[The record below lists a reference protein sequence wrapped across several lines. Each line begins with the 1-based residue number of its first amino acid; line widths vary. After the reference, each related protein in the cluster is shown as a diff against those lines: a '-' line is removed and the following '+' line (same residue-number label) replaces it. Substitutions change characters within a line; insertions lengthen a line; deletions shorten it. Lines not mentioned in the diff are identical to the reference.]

1 MILGDR
7 LEGYYASGTQQ
18 AVWIRFAGNTPAQA
32 YVGTYSGSRL
42 TSPGRGPNLSSQEL
56 RGVYYALSSTA
67 GGNTGRNAWG
77 FHAWGGL
84 QPNPLPPNTKPIY
97 IRQAGPSSG
106 RSLVGD
112 G

>member
-84 QPNPLPPNTKPIY
+84 QPNPLPPNWLDPNPALDACPLHKK
-97 IRQAGPSSG
+97 S
-106 RSLVGD
+106 
-112 G
+112 